1 MQHSTES
8 MILNRTLRAIA
19 IVALMLS
26 FLFLLAEGKGGDDKS
41 PAPRRTTRNTQADL
55 QEMADEQLAIGLQN
69 EEDKKQG
76 ENHSSG
82 GPSDAALA
90 RILQNEEDK
99 KSPAKSEAKSDQ
111 KKPSKPIILKI
122 KSSNE
127 CAVTV

>member
-1 MQHSTES
+1 
-8 MILNRTLRAIA
+8 MISNRTMRAIA
-19 IVALMLS
+19 IMALMLS
-26 FLFLLAEGKGGDDKS
+26 FFFLLSEGKGGDGKT
-41 PAPRRTTRNTQADL
+41 PAPSKHNTRSAETDL
-55 QEMADEQLAIGLQN
+55 QQMADEQLAIGLQN

-90 RILQNEEDK
+90 RSYQNEEDK

-111 KKPSKPIILKI
+111 KNNRKPIILKG

-127 CAVTV
+127 CEVTV